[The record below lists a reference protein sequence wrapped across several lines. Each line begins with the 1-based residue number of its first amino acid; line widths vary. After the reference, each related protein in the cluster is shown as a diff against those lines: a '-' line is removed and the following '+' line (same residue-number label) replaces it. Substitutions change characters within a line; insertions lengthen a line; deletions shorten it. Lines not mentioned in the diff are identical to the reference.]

1 MDEQPQRRPGGLLGH
16 LSSIGSSLKN
26 VVESAGELLRD
37 HDLRK

>member
-1 MDEQPQRRPGGLLGH
+1 MDAPARQKPAGLLGH
-16 LSSIGSSLKN
+16 LSSLGSSLKN